1 MGIRREIGEAF
12 EKGLAATKTVAESKQ
27 GHLVRQLYIISEEL
41 RNIVL
46 PTDKEELN
54 IYTDAMESIVAI
66 IDQAL
71 RRTMTRGTL
80 IDIYYYIFDLTKQ
93 LMADEDGKYSFEG
106 LASFA
111 VPQAPITFSKND
123 RNDSKGQNKTLSV
136 FSFVNK
142 GTDK

>member
-12 EKGLAATKTVAESKQ
+12 EKGLAATKTTTESKQ
-27 GHLVRQLYIISEEL
+27 GHLVRQLYIVSEEL

-54 IYTDAMESIVAI
+54 IYMAAMESIAAI

-80 IDIYYYIFDLTKQ
+80 IDIYYYIFDLAKQ
-93 LMADEDGKYSFEG
+93 LMADEDGKYSFSG

-111 VPQAPITFSKND
+111 VPQAPITFDHTDKIGNTD
-123 RNDSKGQNKTLSV
+123 KGQKTLSV
-136 FSFVNK
+136 FSFINK
-142 GTDK
+142 